1 MPELPVWVSSVE
13 SEQLEDVEG
22 VFFAVALEFHLEA
35 EVGIAVQPASL
46 VDILWPHRNE
56 PVLTVAHVRAKLHDH
71 VRKLVEI
78 GTGAEVLHR
87 FILEY
92 ADFLWGEPVHLDH
105 LQGLPVELEWEL
117 ELFKLPEP
125 LVKTNQSLHV
135 FLTLVTLVLLQQFQV
150 VVHLVDVQ
158 PAVWTQ

>member
-56 PVLTVAHVRAKLHDH
+56 PVLAVAHVRAKLHDH
-71 VRKLVEI
+71 VGKLI
-78 GTGAEVLHR
+78 
-87 FILEY
+87 
-92 ADFLWGEPVHLDH
+92 
-105 LQGLPVELEWEL
+105 
-117 ELFKLPEP
+117 
-125 LVKTNQSLHV
+125 
-135 FLTLVTLVLLQQFQV
+135 
-150 VVHLVDVQ
+150 
-158 PAVWTQ
+158 